1 MSLLTCEWRKLAFA
15 NYIVPTEVVEKHLP
29 RHTKIDFF
37 NGNCFVSLVGFQ
49 FKNVQVAGTKIPF
62 HTDFEEINLRFYVK
76 RFDGQQW
83 RKGTVF
89 ISEIVDK
96 PALSVLARSVFNEN
110 YQTLL
115 TKQEV
120 NEAAESISAGYS
132 WLYEDHWNHL
142 KVRSGTIASPV
153 AENSES
159 EFIIHRL
166 WGYGKQ
172 NDEETNEYRISHPAW
187 PIYEVEEYSVDVD
200 FAKVFGPE
208 FSMLT
213 SATPHSVILA
223 EGSSVSAEDSNRIR

>member
-29 RHTKIDFF
+29 PHTKIDFY
-37 NGNCFVSLVGFQ
+37 NGNCFLSLVGFQ
-49 FKNVQVAGTKIPF
+49 FKNVKVAGAKMPF
-62 HTDFEEINLRFYVK
+62 HTDFEEINLRFYVR

-89 ISEIVDK
+89 ISEIVGK
-96 PALSVLARSVFNEN
+96 PALSVLANSVFNEN
-110 YQTLL
+110 YQTLP
-115 TKQEV
+115 TRQEV
-120 NEAAESISAGYS
+120 TETTGEIQAGYS
-132 WLYEDHWNHL
+132 LFYDNHWHHL
-142 KVRSGTIASPV
+142 KVHCGTLASPV

-166 WGYGKQ
+166 WGYGTHNHQ
-172 NDEETNEYRISHPAW
+172 ETNEYKILHPAW
-187 PIYEVEEYSVDVD
+187 PTYEVREYSVDVD

-223 EGSSVSAEDSNRIR
+223 EGSSVTVEDTNRIS